1 MLSGSSLPV
10 GAPPLS
16 LNLSSTLKRL
26 YPKEIERE
34 ERERRR
40 GTILSGVPV

>member
-10 GAPPLS
+10 GAPP
-16 LNLSSTLKRL
+16 LSSTLKRL

-34 ERERRR
+34 RRR